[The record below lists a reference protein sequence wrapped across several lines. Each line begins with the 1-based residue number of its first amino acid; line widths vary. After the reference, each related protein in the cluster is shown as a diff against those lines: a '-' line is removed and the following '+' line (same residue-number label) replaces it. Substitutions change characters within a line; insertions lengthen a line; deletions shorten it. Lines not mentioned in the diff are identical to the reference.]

1 MKDDH
6 DPLEELARL
15 IGGPDYRPK
24 AKDPDDYVMGVY
36 DNHTGRL
43 VTIRHTTPD
52 EKEKL
57 REILRIAVHA
67 RIFNRY

>member
-36 DNHTGRL
+36 DGW
-43 VTIRHTTPD
+43 
-52 EKEKL
+52 
-57 REILRIAVHA
+57 
-67 RIFNRY
+67 